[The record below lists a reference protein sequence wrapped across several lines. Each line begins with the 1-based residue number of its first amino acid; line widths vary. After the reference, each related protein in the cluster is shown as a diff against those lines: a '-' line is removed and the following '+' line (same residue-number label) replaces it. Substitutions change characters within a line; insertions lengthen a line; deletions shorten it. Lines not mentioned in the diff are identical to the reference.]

1 MRILSI
7 ACESFRNLAP
17 LRLEPHPGFNII
29 EGKNGQGKTNLL
41 EVIYVMA
48 TLRSFRETRLR
59 NLIGWDQD
67 GAWIRSEVQRD
78 GVDRNLAVE
87 LRSDGRRA
95 SLDGNKVR
103 RLSDY
108 FGHFHVVF
116 FGPDDLSLTKGGP
129 AGRRR
134 FIDRAIFNVEPVYLQ
149 EVNDYLKALR
159 HRNDLLRSG
168 ADRDVL
174 ASFDQAVIS
183 RGARI
188 LWRRSTFLQSFR
200 PLFEEV
206 FGQITDGQHKVSTS
220 YQGLVSV
227 DEPVSESDFEGLL
240 AARLE
245 SSLKRDQ
252 RRGHTGDGPHMDDLV
267 FHLDEHPARQ
277 HASQGQHRA
286 FALSL
291 KIAEMQYAKEAL
303 GSDPVLLLDDVSS
316 ELDRERNALLMRYLD
331 QSGGQVFITTTD
343 RSWIQ
348 ITARSKVFQVDQGQV
363 NEEDDDGGDV
373 SQTSPYSA

>member
-1 MRILSI
+1 LSI
-7 ACESFRNLAP
+7 ACESFRNLSP

-59 NLIGWDQD
+59 NLIGWEQE
-67 GAWIRSEVQRD
+67 GAWIRSEVERDDVQRS
-78 GVDRNLAVE
+78 LAVE

-129 AGRRR
+129 AVRRR
-134 FIDRAIFNVEPVYLQ
+134 FIDRAIFNVEPVYLE

-174 ASFDQAVIS
+174 ASFDQAVVK

-188 LWRRSTFLQSFR
+188 LWRRSLFLQSFR

-206 FGQITDGQHKVSTS
+206 FRRITGGEHEVSTS
-220 YQGLVSV
+220 YQGLASL
-227 DEPVSESDFEGLL
+227 DEPLVESDFEGLL
-240 AARLE
+240 TTRLE

-252 RRGHTGDGPHMDDLV
+252 RRGHTSDGPHMDDLV
-267 FHLDEHPARQ
+267 FHLDGHLARQ

-286 FALSL
+286 FALAL
-291 KIAEMQYAKEAL
+291 KIAELQYAKEAL

-316 ELDRERNALLMRYLD
+316 ELDRDRNALLMGYLD
-331 QSGGQVFITTTD
+331 QSGGQVFISTTD

-348 ITARSKVFQVDQGQV
+348 ITARSKVFQVNRGQV
-363 NEEDDDGGDV
+363 KGEEDDGGDV
-373 SQTSPYSA
+373 SQASPYSA

>member
-1 MRILSI
+1 
-7 ACESFRNLAP
+7 
-17 LRLEPHPGFNII
+17 
-29 EGKNGQGKTNLL
+29 
-41 EVIYVMA
+41 
-48 TLRSFRETRLR
+48 
-59 NLIGWDQD
+59 
-67 GAWIRSEVQRD
+67 
-78 GVDRNLAVE
+78 
-87 LRSDGRRA
+87 
-95 SLDGNKVR
+95 
-103 RLSDY
+103 
-108 FGHFHVVF
+108 
-116 FGPDDLSLTKGGP
+116 GGP

-134 FIDRAIFNVEPVYLQ
+134 FIDRAIFNVEPVYLE

-174 ASFDQAVIS
+174 ASFDQGVIS

-188 LWRRSTFLQSFR
+188 LWRRSVFLQSFL
-200 PLFEEV
+200 PLFEDV
-206 FGQITDGQHKVSTS
+206 FAQITDEQHQVDTS
-220 YQGLVSV
+220 YQGLVSP
-227 DEPVSESDFEGLL
+227 DKPVSESDFEGLL

-267 FHLDEHPARQ
+267 FHLDGHPARQ

-316 ELDRERNALLMRYLD
+316 ELDKERNALLMRYLD
-331 QSGGQVFITTTD
+331 QAGGQVFISTTD
-343 RSWIQ
+343 RAWIQ
-348 ITARSKVFQVDQGQV
+348 ITARSKVFQVDGGQV
-363 NEEDDDGGDV
+363 RDEGDAGGDV